1 MDSSPGF
8 GDCGAGHDLVD
19 EYDAIRFYSYGGSEL
34 CNPVHKPSP
43 GASLDRTAA
52 VSKKVDSLLSQIEA
66 VDRRGIVT
74 GLSIVANS
82 TSSAYATGFIKLKP
96 PEKRGPIKH
105 IADVMSAINRKLS
118 VIKEASVFVF
128 TVPTV
133 QGFGNTS
140 GFEFILEDRT
150 GGSLEKLG
158 SVANDFIAELFKRKE
173 IAYALTTFNTLNPQY
188 MLNVDNAKAKQLGVS
203 VSDILG
209 TLQVYFGSSFASDF
223 NRFGKYYRVIVQADV
238 PYRYGPASLDGIYVK
253 NDLGQMVPMTTLVQL
268 QRVYGP
274 ETVNRTNLF
283 NSVTI
288 TGTVRPGFSSGD
300 AINAIQETGDQ
311 HLPRGFSF
319 EWSGM
324 TREEKGATSQT
335 SLIFILSVVFVYFL
349 LSAQYESYILPFA
362 VLLSIPTGILGVF
375 LFINLVGIE
384 NNIYVQ
390 VGLIM
395 LIGLLAKN
403 AILIVEYAVQRRRS
417 GMDLTTA
424 ALEAAKLRL
433 RPILM
438 TSFAFV
444 VGLLPLTWA
453 TGGSALG
460 NRSIGAGAVGGML
473 TGVILGVFII
483 PVLFVIFQFLQEKVV
498 GKPKPLRTKY
508 ELKSE

>member
-1 MDSSPGF
+1 
-8 GDCGAGHDLVD
+8 
-19 EYDAIRFYSYGGSEL
+19 
-34 CNPVHKPSP
+34 
-43 GASLDRTAA
+43 
-52 VSKKVDSLLSQIEA
+52 
-66 VDRRGIVT
+66 
-74 GLSIVANS
+74 
-82 TSSAYATGFIKLKP
+82 
-96 PEKRGPIKH
+96 
-105 IADVMSAINRKLS
+105 
-118 VIKEASVFVF
+118 
-128 TVPTV
+128 
-133 QGFGNTS
+133 
-140 GFEFILEDRT
+140 
-150 GGSLEKLG
+150 
-158 SVANDFIAELFKRKE
+158 
-173 IAYALTTFNTLNPQY
+173 
-188 MLNVDNAKAKQLGVS
+188 
-203 VSDILG
+203 
-209 TLQVYFGSSFASDF
+209 
-223 NRFGKYYRVIVQADV
+223 VIVEADI
-238 PYRYGPASLDGIYVK
+238 PYRSGPGSLDGIYVK
-253 NDLGQMVPMTTLVQL
+253 NDQGQLVPMTTLVQL

-288 TGTVRPGFSSGD
+288 TGTVRQGFSSGD
-300 AINAIQETGDQ
+300 AIKAIQETGDRY
-311 HLPRGFSF
+311 LPRGYSF

-324 TREEKGATSQT
+324 TREEKSATTQT

-375 LFINLVGIE
+375 VFINLVGID

-417 GMDLTTA
+417 GMELTTA

-473 TGVILGVFII
+473 MGVILGVFII